1 MKRTSKSLAF
11 LLALVMLLSSCAS
24 TAPETDGTAEDGT
37 SASPTAAAEEAA
49 ADETEPPEYTAPEV
63 DYDGATFTT
72 AAVDYYSQGGGVW
85 TAQDYCE
92 AYSDLTGDPLNDA
105 IYERNNQVSEE
116 LNVNMVP
123 YTLTGYGTAGTEFR
137 NALLS
142 GETTIDICLMNGQG
156 MTTMMSSGLLQNL
169 YDIPTVDFSHSWW
182 DETSVE
188 EFNIMGALFAVTG
201 DISLNI
207 SFSPITYFFSKK
219 LIEDHQLDDPYT
231 LVREGSWTNDKVIEM
246 ATAVASDV
254 NGNGNIDLEEDHFG
268 IALESVSMVYA
279 VHAADIS
286 LTEKD
291 ADGVPYVNV
300 DQERAS
306 SLTEKLA
313 PFYQNKNITMLNS
326 YISGYNNNFFDLFLP
341 SLQENRVLF
350 FNNQLL
356 VALDLREMDSD
367 FGILP
372 PPKYDEAQ
380 ENYRCPVS
388 YHWATFV
395 TVPKTNSR
403 LDLTGHMMESMGY
416 HSQQT
421 VTPTYIEKTVQGKT
435 LRDEESIEML
445 ELILDNRVYELAAI
459 YDWGGVNTIFD
470 TIAHDPATQ
479 FSSRYASIKKVADKM
494 LSRTLDEI
502 RESLGD

>member
-1 MKRTSKSLAF
+1 MKRTNKSLAL
-11 LLALVMLLSSCAS
+11 LLALVMLLASCAS
-24 TAPETDGTAEDGT
+24 SAPETDGTAEDGT

-49 ADETEPPEYTAPEV
+49 DETEPPEYTSPGV

-123 YTLTGYGTAGTEFR
+123 YSLPSYGTAGTDFR

-142 GETTIDICLMNGQG
+142 GETTVDICLMNGVG

-219 LIEDHQLDDPYT
+219 LIEDHQLEDPYT
-231 LVREGSWTNDKVIEM
+231 LVREGRWTNDKTIEM
-246 ATAVASDV
+246 ATAVAADV

-326 YISGYNNNFFDLFLP
+326 FISGYNNNFFDLFLP

-403 LDLTGHMMESMGY
+403 LDLTGHMMEAMGY
-416 HSQQT
+416 YSQQT
-421 VTPTYIEKTVQGKT
+421 VTPTYIDKTVQGKT

-470 TIAHDPATQ
+470 KIAYDPATQ
-479 FSSRYASIKKVADKM
+479 FASKYASIQKVADKM

-502 RESLGD
+502 RESLGN

>member
-1 MKRTSKSLAF
+1 MKRTNKSLAF
-11 LLALVMLLSSCAS
+11 LLALVMLLASCAS
-24 TAPETDGTAEDGT
+24 TAPETEETAADGT
-37 SASPTAAAEEAA
+37 SASPNAAAEVVT
-49 ADETEPPEYTAPEV
+49 DETEPPEYTSPGA

-123 YTLTGYGTAGTEFR
+123 YSLTGFGNAGTEFR

-169 YDIPTVDFSHSWW
+169 YDVPNVDFTHSWW

-219 LIEDHQLDDPYT
+219 LIEDHQLEDPYT
-231 LVREGSWTNDKVIEM
+231 LVREGRWTNDKTIEM

-268 IALESVSMVYA
+268 IAMEAVSMVYA
-279 VHAADIS
+279 VHAAGIS

-313 PFYQNKNITMLNS
+313 PFYQNKNVTMLNS

-380 ENYRCPVS
+380 EDYYCPVS

-395 TVPKTNSR
+395 TIPKTNSR
-403 LDLTGHMMESMGY
+403 LDLTGHMMEAMGY
-416 HSQQT
+416 YSQQT
-421 VTPTYIEKTVQGKT
+421 VTPTYIDKTVQGKT

-459 YDWGGVNTIFD
+459 YDWGGVNSIFD

-479 FSSRYASIKKVADKM
+479 FASKYASIQKVADKM
-494 LSRTLDEI
+494 LSRTIDEI
-502 RESLGD
+502 REALGD

>member
-1 MKRTSKSLAF
+1 MKRTTKSLAF
-11 LLALVMLLSSCAS
+11 LLALVMLLGSCAS
-24 TAPETDGTAEDGT
+24 TAPENTDAPEDGT
-37 SASPTAAAEEAA
+37 SVTPTVSAEEAEE
-49 ADETEPPEYTAPEV
+49 ETEPPEYTSPGV

-123 YTLTGYGTAGTEFR
+123 YSLKDYGSAGADFR

-142 GETTIDICLMNGQG
+142 GETTVDLCMMNGSG
-156 MTTMMSSGLLQNL
+156 MVTMMSSGLLQNL
-169 YDIPTVDFSHSWW
+169 HDIPGIDFSHSWW
-182 DETSVE
+182 DADSVE
-188 EFNIMGALFAVTG
+188 EFNVMGALFAVTG
-201 DISLNI
+201 DISLGI

-219 LIEDHQLDDPYT
+219 LVEDHQLEDPYT
-231 LVREGSWTNDKVIEM
+231 LVKEGSWTNDKVIEM

-268 IALESVSMVYA
+268 IALEAVSMVYA

-286 LTEKD
+286 LTDKD

-313 PFYQNKNITMLNS
+313 PFYQNKNVTMLNS
-326 YISGYNNNFFDLFLP
+326 YISGYSNNFFELFLP

-380 ENYRCPVS
+380 ENYCCPVS
-388 YHWATFV
+388 YYWATFA

-403 LDLTGHMMESMGY
+403 LELTGHMMEAMGY
-416 HSQQT
+416 YSQQT

-470 TIAHDPATQ
+470 KIAYDPATQ
-479 FSSRYASIKKVADKM
+479 FASKYASIQKVADKM
-494 LSRTLDEI
+494 LSRTIDEI